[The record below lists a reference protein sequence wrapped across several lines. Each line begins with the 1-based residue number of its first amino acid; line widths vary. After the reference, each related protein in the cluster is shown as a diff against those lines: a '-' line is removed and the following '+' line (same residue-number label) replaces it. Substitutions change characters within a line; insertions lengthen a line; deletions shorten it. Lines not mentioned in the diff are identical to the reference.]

1 MTAYTYESIHKPGMF
16 LIPGRMRWSQKAI
29 DDLMSLHHGE
39 RNEKDAKA
47 VREELGR
54 WKPVMLNE

>member
-1 MTAYTYESIHKPGMF
+1 MVA
-16 LIPGRMRWSQKAI
+16 GRMRWSQKAI

-39 RNEKDAKA
+39 RNQKDAKA
-47 VREELGR
+47 FREELGR